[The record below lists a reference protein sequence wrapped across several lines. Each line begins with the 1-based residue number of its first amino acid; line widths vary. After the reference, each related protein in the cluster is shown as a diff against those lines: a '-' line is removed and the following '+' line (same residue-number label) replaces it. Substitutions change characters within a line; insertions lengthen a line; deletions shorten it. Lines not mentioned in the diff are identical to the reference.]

1 MQVMCCSTAL
11 LIAMS
16 EPSISNQYCKQFHVR
31 VLEAEQQ
38 DESGLMEQA
47 TDREDKKKSTS
58 PSLVPSCSMR
68 TVQRTALTYL
78 KLIDVKS
85 FIRPFSPARMVILC

>member
-16 EPSISNQYCKQFHVR
+16 EPSICNQYCKQFHVR

-38 DESGLMEQA
+38 DESGLMDQA
-47 TDREDKKKSTS
+47 TDRED
-58 PSLVPSCSMR
+58 
-68 TVQRTALTYL
+68 
-78 KLIDVKS
+78 
-85 FIRPFSPARMVILC
+85 